1 MKLSEKID
9 KLEFLHELIESEH
22 TGSPH
27 HLAGRIN
34 VSRRT
39 LFRYLLDMKDL
50 WYQIGFCT
58 YRQTYYFIAEKEEKE
73 NFEEK

>member
-1 MKLSEKID
+1 MKLSEKIE
-9 KLEFLHELIESEH
+9 KLEFLHKLIELEH

-27 HLAGRIN
+27 QLAGRIN

-39 LFRYLLDMKDL
+39 LFRCLLDMKDL
-50 WYQIGFCT
+50 GFQISYCSC
-58 YRQTYYFIAEKEEKE
+58 RQTYYFIAGKEKEE